1 MTKIFYWHLVEF
13 SPLKTELVKRGVAEK
28 EISELLIEAEEII
41 HHKTL
46 SLIFDYLPKQ
56 HHREFTI
63 RLAKEPHNREIM
75 VFLQQKSG
83 VDIAQAMVENIR
95 LTMNEI
101 LEDLRVPG

>member
-1 MTKIFYWHLVEF
+1 MTKIFYWHLIEF
-13 SPLKTELVKRGVAEK
+13 SPLKTELVKKGIAKK

-46 SLIFDYLPKQ
+46 SLIFDHLPKQ

-63 RLAKEPHNREIM
+63 RLAKEPHNMEIM

-83 VDIAQAMVENIR
+83 VDITGILAENIR

-101 LEDLRVPG
+101 LEDLRIIG

>member
-1 MTKIFYWHLVEF
+1 MTKIFYWHLIEF
-13 SPLKTELVKRGVAEK
+13 NPLKTELVKKGITEK

-46 SLIFDYLPKQ
+46 SLIFDHLPKQ

-83 VDIAQAMVENIR
+83 IDIAQAMAENIR
-95 LTMNEI
+95 LIMNEI
-101 LEDLRVPG
+101 LEDLRILG

>member
-1 MTKIFYWHLVEF
+1 MNKIFYWHLIEF
-13 SPLKTELVKRGVAEK
+13 HPLKTELVKKGITEK
-28 EISELLIEAEEII
+28 EIEELLIEAEEII

-46 SLIFDYLPKQ
+46 SLIFDHLPKQ

-63 RLAKEPHNREIM
+63 RLAKESHNREIM

-83 VDIAQAMVENIR
+83 VDISRLLTENIR

-101 LEDLRVPG
+101 LEDLRIIG